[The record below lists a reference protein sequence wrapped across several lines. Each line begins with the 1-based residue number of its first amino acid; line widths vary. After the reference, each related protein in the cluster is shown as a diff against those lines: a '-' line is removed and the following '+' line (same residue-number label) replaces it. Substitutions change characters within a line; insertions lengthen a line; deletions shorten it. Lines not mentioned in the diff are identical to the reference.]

1 MIDKIRKL
9 PADIRYF
16 LDQTTIENGVRESI
30 ILLQRACGVDTTGCV
45 DDETVEAAQLPG
57 ILEIFAVY
65 RYDLQK
71 KRRNFNA
78 YRVTYLEKI
87 GKDTEEA
94 KRLLANS

>member
-16 LDQTTIENGVRESI
+16 LDQTMLETGAREAI
-30 ILLQRACGVDTTGCV
+30 ILLQRACGVDATGCV
-45 DDETVEAAQLPG
+45 DEETVEAAQLPG

-65 RYDLQK
+65 RYDLLK

-78 YRVTYLEKI
+78 YRVSHIEKI
-87 GKDTEEA
+87 GRDTEEA
-94 KRLLANS
+94 KRILANS